1 MAKNTNSGPITT
13 RPAVEAD
20 VSAVLNFIKALA
32 DYEKLS
38 HAVAA
43 SEELLRTHLFGPRP
57 AAEVILA
64 EENSMPVGFAA
75 YFQTFSTFVGR
86 PGIWLEDILVL
97 PEHRGRGVGRILL
110 REVARVAFERQ
121 CGRLEWSVLDWNTP
135 AIEFYRKVGAV
146 PQDDWTTWR
155 VTGDSLR
162 RLVTNP
168 V

>member
-1 MAKNTNSGPITT
+1 MANTKAGSIKT
-13 RPAVEAD
+13 RRATEAD
-20 VSAVLNFIKALA
+20 VPAVLGFIKALA

-43 SEELLRTHLFGPRP
+43 SEELLREHLFGPRP

-64 EENSMPVGFAA
+64 ESDGMPVGFAT

-97 PEHRGRGVGRILL
+97 PEHRGRGVGQILL
-110 REVARVAFERQ
+110 REVARVAFERNA
-121 CGRLEWSVLDWNTP
+121 GRLEWSVLDWNTP

-146 PQDDWTTWR
+146 AQDDWTTYR
-155 VTGDSLR
+155 ITGEALR
-162 RLVTNP
+162 RLVTG
-168 V
+168 

>member
-1 MAKNTNSGPITT
+1 MAKSNSGPIKT
-13 RPAVEAD
+13 RPATEAD
-20 VSAVLNFIKALA
+20 VPAVLGFIRALA

-43 SEELLRTHLFGPRP
+43 NEELLREHLFGPRP

-64 EENSMPVGFAA
+64 ECEDVPVGFAA

-97 PEHRGRGVGRILL
+97 PEHRGQGVGQILL
-110 REVARVAFERQ
+110 REVARVAFERNA
-121 CGRLEWSVLDWNTP
+121 GRLEWSVLDWNTP

-146 PQDDWTTWR
+146 AQDDWTTYR
-155 VTGDSLR
+155 ITGEALR
-162 RLVTNP
+162 RLVTG
-168 V
+168 